1 MDSLTIDLFLE
12 DNSSKFLRSGWNYW
26 NLFHPD
32 NSPTTQGIVNW
43 VEMGS
48 PSPNNYWS
56 GDSQKLERFADD
68 FVTYANSRNYI
79 FTQTLNLRSNLLKI
93 ADNIHLFGNS
103 VMTVIAG
110 TSAGTYTQNLTQADI
125 DALDSSLL
133 SIEDCACVQSF
144 SSHMDALLQT
154 TSSALND
161 VSTFQNKISEL
172 KLLIT
177 NNLQPTTMGVL
188 ALFAPTKFVLD
199 KASSAIEVAKK
210 NGSPAIL
217 EHYFTKMY
225 EDLRKAQASFYYPHA
240 PMELEAISYLSF
252 LNEMIDLSE
261 SISIVQP
268 SLSKFEILWIET
280 HSFILNSKQ
289 NAEAIQDVKMLKV
302 FRTRMQKIMN
312 DWSNV
317 KTLLGAQSI
326 PLQ

>member
-1 MDSLTIDLFLE
+1 MDSLTVDLFLE
-12 DNSSKFLRSGWNYW
+12 DNSSKFLRSDWNYW
-26 NLFHPD
+26 NQFYPN
-32 NSPTTQGIVNW
+32 NSPTTQEIVDW
-43 VEMGS
+43 IEEGS

-110 TSAGTYTQNLTQADI
+110 TSAGTNTQNLTQADI

-144 SSHMDALLQT
+144 SSYMDALLQT

-188 ALFAPTKFVLD
+188 ARFAPTKFVLD
-199 KASSAIEVAKK
+199 NASSAIEVAKK

-217 EHYFTKMY
+217 EHCFTKMY
-225 EDLRKAQASFYYPHA
+225 EDLRNARDSFYLYIES
-240 PMELEAISYLSF
+240 MTFDDISRSNF
-252 LNEMIDLSE
+252 LAEMIDLSE

-289 NAEAIQDVKMLKV
+289 NAETIQDVKMLKV

-317 KTLLGAQSI
+317 KTLLSAQPI